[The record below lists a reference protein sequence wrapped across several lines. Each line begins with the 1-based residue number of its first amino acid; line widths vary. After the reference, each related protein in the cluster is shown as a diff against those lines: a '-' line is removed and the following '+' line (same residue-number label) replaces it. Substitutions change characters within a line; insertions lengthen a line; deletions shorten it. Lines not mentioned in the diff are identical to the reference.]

1 MSIQERIMR
10 RSLETA
16 RCILVAV
23 QDSDKIAGISG
34 PELERFAGAG
44 GITERD
50 WVYGIKLM
58 VGGGYLS
65 YESELFQL
73 TWAGHNLLDEL
84 SKISR

>member
-1 MSIQERIMR
+1 MR
-10 RSLETA
+10 RNFETA
-16 RCILVAV
+16 RCILFAV

-34 PELERFAGAG
+34 PELEKFAGAA

-50 WVYGIKLM
+50 WIYGLKLM
-58 VGGGYLS
+58 VGGGYLG
-65 YESELFQL
+65 YDNELFQL